1 MRHAEIL
8 RQALPANLGR
18 IAARDIC
25 QLLARRAPE
34 VRFPRKSSPKL
45 GREVESICRCDS
57 RQYFGHASCTQSLL
71 HSFRPLRNHPIG
83 KDIHHLAPQ
92 SFIPY
97 GRSQKLLSTSL
108 VQRDSMKLIAAHAP
122 PARQDC
128 TGQKPRYQF
137 SPYQGLNVFWR
148 NKILL
153 HFGKRV
159 RQVCQRAAEVYA
171 TAPRWALA
179 K

>member
-1 MRHAEIL
+1 MRHAEIS
-8 RQALPANLGR
+8 RQALVAKLSR
-18 IAARDIC
+18 IAARDIF
-25 QLLARRAPE
+25 QLLARWTPE
-34 VRFPRKSSPKL
+34 VGFPGKLSAEL

-57 RQYFGHASCTQSLL
+57 RQYFGPASCTQSLL
-71 HSFRPLRNHPIG
+71 QSFRPLRNHPIG

-128 TGQKPRYQF
+128 AGQKPGHQF
-137 SPYQGLNVFWR
+137 SPYQGLNVFWG

-153 HFGKRV
+153 HFGKHV
-159 RQVCQRAAEVYA
+159 RQVGQRADEVSA
-171 TAPRWALA
+171 TARR
-179 K
+179 